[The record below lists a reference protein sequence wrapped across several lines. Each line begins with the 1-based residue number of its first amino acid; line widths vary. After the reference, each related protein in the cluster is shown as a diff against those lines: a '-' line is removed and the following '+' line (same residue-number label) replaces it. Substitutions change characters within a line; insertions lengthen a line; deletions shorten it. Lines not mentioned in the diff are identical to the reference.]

1 MTKQFKSVSLMLCL
15 LAMSTG
21 AAVATTS
28 AAPISAPVVQQNGT
42 ATGTV
47 VDAMGPVIGASVVVK
62 GTTNGVITDFD
73 GNFSLSNVNKG
84 DVIQISFV
92 GYATQEI
99 VWDGKALN
107 VTLKEDT
114 EVLDEVVITAY
125 GGKTLRS
132 KMTNSIAKV
141 DNEVLKSGIHS
152 NPAQALSGAV
162 AGL

>member
-1 MTKQFKSVSLMLCL
+1 M
-15 LAMSTG
+15 
-21 AAVATTS
+21 ATTS

-73 GNFSLSNVNKG
+73 GNFSLSNVKKG

-99 VWDGKALN
+99 VWDGKVMN
-107 VTLKEDT
+107 VTLKEDA
-114 EVLDEVVITAY
+114 EMLEEVVITA
-125 GGKTLRS
+125 
-132 KMTNSIAKV
+132 
-141 DNEVLKSGIHS
+141 
-152 NPAQALSGAV
+152 
-162 AGL
+162 